1 MAVKIN
7 RNLDLVP
14 ASDELTGLEISLAD
28 HKDRNIRLSAALDRV
43 KAQYDY
49 IIIDCAQG
57 LGLFT
62 VNLVK
67 KTYNQALQIS
77 GIITCM
83 YMGGNKSAR
92 EMLDEIRNGYGSLVF
107 TTVIR
112 RGVAVS
118 DAAAAGKDIFA
129 YSNRSNAALDYT
141 DLCNEIIDQEEN

>member
-1 MAVKIN
+1 MRGIGRTIK
-7 RNLDLVP
+7 
-14 ASDELTGLEISLAD
+14 
-28 HKDRNIRLSAALDRV
+28 
-43 KAQYDY
+43 
-49 IIIDCAQG
+49 
-57 LGLFT
+57 T

-77 GIITCM
+77 GIIACM